1 MKKRTLA
8 VIAATWAALVILY
21 AAPSAL
27 PESWQY
33 RVYSPASALLWFV
46 AMVLGPGVAC
56 SIMHEWIKR
65 GRERG

>member
-1 MKKRTLA
+1 MKKRKLS
-8 VIAATWAALVILY
+8 VIAATWGGLVILY

-33 RVYSPASALLWFV
+33 RIYSPASALLWLM

-65 GRERG
+65 GGERG